1 MQISPWRTRLYTRD
15 VSWRRLSPQ
24 WVPRWEGRA
33 RRPSAKNGRQGA
45 SAVRKLLQVGDRV
58 IDLAAVVAAEKG
70 ESSLVVYLAGIDEP
84 FRFAGNEAGAGG
96 RALVPGGAPAAA
108 VVRGEGAS
116 GF

>member
-70 ESSLVVYLAGIDEP
+70 ESSLVAYLAGLDEP
-84 FRFAGNEAGAGG
+84 FRFAGNEAGAGC
-96 RALVPGGAPAAA
+96 GAPAADA
-108 VVRGEGAS
+108 AAALAGVAPDARS
-116 GF
+116 QF